1 MKSSPQKFTVTLAG
15 AAVFSALAA
24 LLTLSRAS
32 IPFPLIPYLQ
42 IDFAELPIY
51 IAFFL
56 FGPLAAI
63 ITELVHWLFLN
74 ITGSDAPLGPAIK
87 LVAVLSTLCGFWA
100 GSSVYPHLAPGR
112 GRPAVALSLMFGGGL
127 VIRVVAMTVVNYIV
141 ILYVG
146 PVVFGLNYMAFAR
159 ATLVQTTGW
168 QFSGDAILL
177 FWVLVFTALYNV
189 INLFAAAI
197 PAGLVVSP
205 LTNSFRHITSLETW
219 LMRNVRA
226 KPSSYFAQTSD
237 R

>member
-1 MKSSPQKFTVTLAG
+1 LKSSPQKFTVTLAG

-24 LLTLSRAS
+24 LLTLSRAA

-51 IAFFL
+51 ISFFL
-56 FGPLAAI
+56 FGPVAAI

-74 ITGSDAPLGPAIK
+74 ITGSDVPLGPAVK
-87 LVAVLSTLCGFWA
+87 LFAVLSTLCGFWA
-100 GSSVYPHLAPGR
+100 GSSIYSRLAGGR
-112 GRPAVALSLMFGGGL
+112 ERPAIALSLMFGGGML
-127 VIRVVAMTVVNYIV
+127 LRVVAMTIVNYI
-141 ILYVG
+141 ILLYVG
-146 PVVFGLNYMAFAR
+146 PVIFGLNYMAFAR
-159 ATLVQTTGW
+159 ITLVQTTGW

-189 INLFAAAI
+189 INLLAAAI

-226 KPSSYFAQTSD
+226 KPSS
-237 R
+237 

>member
-1 MKSSPQKFTVTLAG
+1 LKNNSQRFTVTLAG

-24 LLTLSRAS
+24 LLTLSRAA

-51 IAFFL
+51 ISFFL

-87 LVAVLSTLCGFWA
+87 LVAVLSTLGGFWA
-100 GSSVYPHLAPGR
+100 GSAIYSRLARGR
-112 GRPAVALSLMFGGGL
+112 GRPAIALSLMFGGGML
-127 VIRVVAMTVVNYIV
+127 LRVLAMTVVNYV
-141 ILYVG
+141 VLLYVG
-146 PVVFGLNYMAFAR
+146 PVIFGLNYMAFAR
-159 ATLVQTTGW
+159 ITLVKTTGW
-168 QFSGDAILL
+168 EFSGDAILL

-189 INLFAAAI
+189 INLLAAAI

-205 LTNSFRHITSLETW
+205 LTNSFRHITSVETW
-219 LMRNVRA
+219 LMRNVKS
-226 KPSSYFAQTSD
+226 KPSS
-237 R
+237 

>member
-24 LLTLSRAS
+24 LLTLSRAA

-56 FGPLAAI
+56 FGPMAAI

-74 ITGSDAPLGPAIK
+74 VTGSDAPLGPAII
-87 LVAVLSTLCGFWA
+87 LFAVLSTLCGFWA
-100 GSSVYPHLAPGR
+100 GSYLYSHLAPGR
-112 GRPAVALSLMFGGGL
+112 GRPAVALSLMFGGGMIL
-127 VIRVVAMTVVNYIV
+127 RVVTMTIVNYIV
-141 ILYVG
+141 LLYVG
-146 PVVFGLNYMAFAR
+146 PVIFGLNYMAFAR
-159 ATLVQTTGW
+159 ITLVETTGW
-168 QFSGDAILL
+168 KFSGDAILL

-189 INLFAAAI
+189 INLLAAAI

-205 LTNSFRHITSLETW
+205 LTNSFRHITSIETW

-226 KPSSYFAQTSD
+226 KPSN
-237 R
+237 